1 MVMEPEQP
9 SRRRY
14 PRGLTIAAY
23 VTLLAVSMEVLRA
36 ASTAPVLSAFSARQI
51 AVVLLVA
58 YLVGFI
64 LATRPRTRERPL
76 LDQWPLLLML
86 ASMFTLL
93 ALVPSGTSP
102 VLIVVFAVVSVL
114 SLSVLQAV
122 VLLIAANVALGATF
136 FLVWKTPAALQ
147 LLLIYAGFQLFAGM
161 AGHAMRRARASA
173 DELREVNANLLATRS
188 LLAESA
194 RESERLRLSR
204 ELHDVSGHK
213 LTALKLNLAVLAKDE
228 AVGTRREFQAVR
240 ALADELLEDIRGVV
254 SQLRRHEGIDLRNA
268 FARLAEHLPSPRVH
282 VEVADDARVEDAE
295 RAATLVRLAQEA
307 LTNSARHAGAHN
319 VWLRLTRD
327 GDRLQLVIEDDGN
340 VSGPLR
346 AGHGVL
352 GMRERVAEL
361 GGELEIGNAERG
373 GLRLCARLPRER
385 SA

>member
-1 MVMEPEQP
+1 MEPQQTHP
-9 SRRRY
+9 RRY
-14 PRGLTIAAY
+14 PRGLKIGAY
-23 VTLLAVSMEVLRA
+23 ITLLAVSMQVLRA
-36 ASTAPVLSAFSARQI
+36 AGIAPILGAFSARQI
-51 AVVLLVA
+51 ATVLLVV

-64 LATRPRTRERPL
+64 LATRPRSGERTL
-76 LDQWPLLLML
+76 QDQWPLLLML
-86 ASMFTLL
+86 TSMFTLL
-93 ALVPSGTSP
+93 VLVPEGTAP
-102 VLIVVFAVVSVL
+102 VLMVVFAVVAVL
-114 SLSVLQAV
+114 SLSVTQAV
-122 VLLIAANVALGATF
+122 VLLVAANVVLAATV
-136 FLVWKTPAALQ
+136 FLVWKAPAALQ

-161 AGHAMRRARASA
+161 ASHAMRRARASA
-173 DELREVNANLLATRS
+173 NELREVNANLLATRS

-228 AVGTRREFQAVR
+228 TVGARREFQAVR
-240 ALADELLEDIRGVV
+240 SLADELLEDIRGVV

-268 FARLAEHLPSPRVH
+268 FARLAEHLPSPQVH

-307 LTNSARHAGAHN
+307 LTNSARHAGAQN

-346 AGHGVL
+346 PGHGVL

-361 GGELEIGNAERG
+361 GGELEIGNADRG

-385 SA
+385 VA